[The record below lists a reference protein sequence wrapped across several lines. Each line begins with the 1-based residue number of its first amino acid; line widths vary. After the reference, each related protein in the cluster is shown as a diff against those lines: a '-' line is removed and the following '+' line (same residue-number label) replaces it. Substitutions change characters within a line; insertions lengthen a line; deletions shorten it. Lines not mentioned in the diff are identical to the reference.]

1 MQKSISLPPKS
12 RFTLSNL
19 QNLLAFHKNPLFFYE
34 NVTKLFSSER
44 CKSSFYSFLRSR
56 VLVAPSGYMLRIIG
70 IYFLTQCSPYSHCQS
85 SVHGAPSFR
94 YSSRPRCF
102 AAAWWFR
109 LRGRELRPEDACQK
123 RFSWFSDWS
132 PKVQKCVKTHK
143 CKSCRSRQELSDGQR
158 SGARTSQKGLFW
170 RSGDTENE
178 EGKGSAQ
185 GKVKPE

>member
-123 RFSWFSDWS
+123 RFSWFSDWN
-132 PKVQKCVKTHK
+132 PKVQKFANLVRSALTRICLQKPASIQLRTGLSKMGKNWPNVR
-143 CKSCRSRQELSDGQR
+143 KS
-158 SGARTSQKGLFW
+158 
-170 RSGDTENE
+170 
-178 EGKGSAQ
+178 
-185 GKVKPE
+185 

>member
-1 MQKSISLPPKS
+1 MRKWLTKFSWIIQFLNAE
-12 RFTLSNL
+12 RFL
-19 QNLLAFHKNPLFFYE
+19 Q
-34 NVTKLFSSER
+34 
-44 CKSSFYSFLRSR
+44 SR

-132 PKVQKCVKTHK
+132 PKVQKFESFFVFLFPPSSSLGSFGSNIFSKLDQPTRPK
-143 CKSCRSRQELSDGQR
+143 WPSRPTRAQNHQFSDKDPNHSNYADPAFR
-158 SGARTSQKGLFW
+158 RNFSWYSQNYLNSSPRWVVGL
-170 RSGDTENE
+170 G
-178 EGKGSAQ
+178 
-185 GKVKPE
+185 